1 MHIAMVSGEAVPYAK
16 TGGLADVCGALP
28 VQFARSGHR
37 CTLYLPAYRPL
48 LEQHG
53 GRVADTGRQVTVS
66 MPGWESKVSI
76 LSLPTGVEGY
86 EVRLIHHP
94 ESFDRPELY
103 GDRWGAYGDNCER
116 FCLFGRAV
124 LEALV
129 AEFGS
134 VDLVHCHDWQ
144 AGLIPAWLATGAY
157 RYPSLRATASV
168 TTIHNLAY
176 QGRFPKSLF
185 GFTGL
190 GEERFNLHE
199 LEFFGDFSLLK
210 AAIVYADAITTVSP
224 TYAKEIQTAEHGC
237 GLEGVLQSRQHLLH
251 GIVNGVD
258 LAIWNPATDPHLA
271 RRYSVDDFHAGK
283 GENKRALQERM
294 GLPVRPEVPMVGIV
308 SRLAEQKGWDI
319 LLPVLGDW
327 LSRTDV
333 QWAIVGTGEARYH
346 EALEQLSRSHPQK
359 LGLRLAH
366 DEPLSHGVE
375 AGCDLF
381 LMPSRYEP
389 CGLNQLYSQLY
400 GAVPVVHAT
409 GGLVDTVVPFGLHDA
424 VPSQATGF
432 HFHPYSSGPL
442 HQALDLAVTLLTQD
456 RGRWD
461 QLVIN
466 GMRQDFSW
474 SASAAG
480 YLHLFSEVVARKQ
493 SGAEAWLG

>member
-1 MHIAMVSGEAVPYAK
+1 MHIAMVSSEAVPYAK

-37 CTLYLPAYRPL
+37 CTLYLPAYRSL

-53 GRVADTGRQVTVS
+53 GRVVDTGRQVTVS
-66 MPGWESKVSI
+66 MLGWESKVSI
-76 LSLPTGVEGY
+76 LSLPTGVDEY

-157 RYPSLRATASV
+157 RYPSLRTA
-168 TTIHNLAY
+168 A
-176 QGRFPKSLF
+176 
-185 GFTGL
+185 FTGL

-210 AAIVYADAITTVSP
+210 GGIVYADAITTVSP

-294 GLPVRPEVPMVGIV
+294 GLPVRPEVPLVGIV

-333 QWAIVGTGEARYH
+333 QWVIVGTGEARYH

-359 LGLRLAH
+359 LGLRLGH
-366 DEPLSHGVE
+366 DESLSHWVE

-409 GGLVDTVVPFGLHDA
+409 GGLVDTVVPYVPHDA
-424 VPSQATGF
+424 TQSRATGF

-442 HQALDLAVTLLTQD
+442 HQALDLAITILTQD

-466 GMRQDFSW
+466 GMKQDFSW
-474 SASAAG
+474 AASAAG